1 MLLIIINSTRAT
13 KNSYKNL
20 DENHSQYRYFNFKI
34 WRNKEIFL
42 IVATQGFG
50 SGVSG
55 FQISPDSGF
64 SPRILEQKKEF
75 RIIYLEEN

>member
-50 SGVSG
+50 SG
-55 FQISPDSGF
+55 FQISPDSGV
-64 SPRILEQKKEF
+64 SPRILEQKESSELF
-75 RIIYLEEN
+75 I

>member
-50 SGVSG
+50 SG
-55 FQISPDSGF
+55 FQISPDSAPGC
-64 SPRILEQKKEF
+64 ECKKGVQKGLKD
-75 RIIYLEEN
+75 IY